1 MGRRTYD
8 VFAAAWP
15 TRPGDAL
22 SDRMNAIRKVVVSST
37 LTKPTWNNTS
47 VVNGDLVDEITR
59 LKQQPGKDI
68 VQYGMG
74 QVSFTLLAHGLFDE
88 IRLWVHPLI
97 LGAAGPDASLPNVA
111 HNAVSFDEHQN
122 LVERRRHFE
131 LCPAGERQVLSAAVA
146 HWAGLLASPGFMPFG
161 GRRTSAGARGI
172 EANRTPV
179 PLSFRPCGS
188 INCESAFFA

>member
-97 LGAAGPDASLPNVA
+97 LGAAGPKTPHFLTWLTTQFHLTNTRTLSNGVVILSYAPQASVK
-111 HNAVSFDEHQN
+111 S
-122 LVERRRHFE
+122 
-131 LCPAGERQVLSAAVA
+131 
-146 HWAGLLASPGFMPFG
+146 
-161 GRRTSAGARGI
+161 
-172 EANRTPV
+172 
-179 PLSFRPCGS
+179 
-188 INCESAFFA
+188 